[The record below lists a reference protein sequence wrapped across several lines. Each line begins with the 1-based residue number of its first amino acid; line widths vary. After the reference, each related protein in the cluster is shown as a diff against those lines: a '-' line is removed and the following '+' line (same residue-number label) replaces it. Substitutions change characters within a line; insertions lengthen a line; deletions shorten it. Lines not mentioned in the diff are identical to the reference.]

1 MSEEGLVR
9 RNCDVV
15 LEDVENQLI
24 DDAELELVATDMS
37 DVPSCIE
44 SRLTTLCA
52 E

>member
-24 DDAELELVATDMS
+24 DDAKLDFEASDKS
-37 DVPSCIE
+37 DVARCITIE
-44 SRLTTLCA
+44 ADYLSR
-52 E
+52 